1 MKEASA
7 ASGEMVSQAT
17 TAWDFSDPVV
27 LLSAF
32 TVIFA
37 GGMVLWLW
45 TAGLAKRWMKMPIT
59 MNNMLNKKNLNREE
73 G

>member
-7 ASGEMVSQAT
+7 ASGEMASQAT

-27 LLSAF
+27 FLGAF
-32 TVIFA
+32 TVIFCI
-37 GGMVLWLW
+37 GMIAYLF
-45 TAGLAKRWMKMPIT
+45 RWVSKKMDEDA
-59 MNNMLNKKNLNREE
+59 NNN

>member
-17 TAWDFSDPVV
+17 TAWDFSDPV
-27 LLSAF
+27 LLLGAF

-37 GGMVLWLW
+37 AGMVLWLW
-45 TAGLAKRWMKMPIT
+45 HWVGKKVDEDAK
-59 MNNMLNKKNLNREE
+59 NNN
-73 G
+73 

>member
-1 MKEASA
+1 MKEAIA
-7 ASGEMVSQAT
+7 ASGETVSQAT

-37 GGMVLWLW
+37 AGMVLWLW
-45 TAGLAKRWMKMPIT
+45 NWVSKKMDEDAD
-59 MNNMLNKKNLNREE
+59 NNE
-73 G
+73 

>member
-1 MKEASA
+1 MKEAIA
-7 ASGEMVSQAT
+7 ASGEAVSQAT

-45 TAGLAKRWMKMPIT
+45 GWVSKKMDEDAD
-59 MNNMLNKKNLNREE
+59 NNE
-73 G
+73 